1 MKTKYLFLLVLF
13 TVLLTAF
20 SAGAE
25 NVRENPSLY
34 SFAEVVKTLPGMWTA
49 NPLEV
54 MEMMEDYPDFECWR
68 RYDMVGCSSVNNKY
82 SAEIFVNFSFSSEE
96 DDAEFVHTFFSMMVN
111 GTEDI
116 QKVVEAFWLDDLK
129 AARISG
135 ASYPDGQV
143 TLYFS
148 NENTLMKYSIDF
160 GTDGV
165 WLVTVD
171 MGLIRG

>member
-82 SAEIFVNFSFSSEE
+82 
-96 DDAEFVHTFFSMMVN
+96 
-111 GTEDI
+111 
-116 QKVVEAFWLDDLK
+116 
-129 AARISG
+129 
-135 ASYPDGQV
+135 
-143 TLYFS
+143 
-148 NENTLMKYSIDF
+148 
-160 GTDGV
+160 
-165 WLVTVD
+165 
-171 MGLIRG
+171 